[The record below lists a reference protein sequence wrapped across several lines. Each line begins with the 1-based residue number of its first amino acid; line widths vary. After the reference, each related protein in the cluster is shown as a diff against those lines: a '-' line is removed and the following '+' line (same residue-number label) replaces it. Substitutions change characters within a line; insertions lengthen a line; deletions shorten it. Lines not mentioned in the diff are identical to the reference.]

1 MLLQNLKEMIKIFEA
16 QNNFFISI
24 RIVFYD
30 FVIRQIDNEFRNSN
44 QQNMKQLEID
54 KESLKIKYDFKTFR
68 NSKFFLDEI
77 ANFNNDSLF

>member
-1 MLLQNLKEMIKIFEA
+1 MLLQNLKKIIKIFEI

-30 FVIRQIDNEFRNSN
+30 FVIRQIDNEFRDLN

-54 KESLKIKYDFKTFR
+54 KKSLKTRYDFRIFR
-68 NSKFFLDEI
+68 NSNFFLDETV
-77 ANFNNDSLF
+77 NFNNDSLF

>member
-1 MLLQNLKEMIKIFEA
+1 MLLQNLEKMIKIFET

-30 FVIRQIDNEFRNSN
+30 FVIRQIDNESRNSN

-54 KESLKIKYDFKTFR
+54 KKNLKTKYDFKVFR
-68 NSKFFLDEI
+68 SSKFFFDEI